1 MTVRGRLPQPK
12 CTATSKRSGEQC
24 KNYAVIGTHV
34 CRLHGAKTS
43 LTKRGAA
50 SPHFKTGKSGKYSGH
65 ALAGEM
71 YRRALAD
78 PGLLTNRH
86 EIAMLES
93 LIHQTGTDA
102 AGLFDAPRWKQV
114 TDQCQIGLQTDNAQH
129 QVDAFTAIEDIA
141 RRGLEAPA
149 KVKAL
154 REMFLER
161 ARLVESQTKI
171 EVQAGLTM
179 NAEQVTGFVMT
190 IAQAIN
196 DNVKDVR
203 ERDAVQAHL
212 MRILGSPID

>member
-1 MTVRGRLPQPK
+1 M
-12 CTATSKRSGEQC
+12 
-24 KNYAVIGTHV
+24 
-34 CRLHGAKTS
+34 
-43 LTKRGAA
+43 
-50 SPHFKTGKSGKYSGH
+50 
-65 ALAGEM
+65 
-71 YRRALAD
+71 
-78 PGLLTNRH
+78 
-86 EIAMLES
+86 
-93 LIHQTGTDA
+93 
-102 AGLFDAPRWKQV
+102 

-190 IAQAIN
+190 IAEAIN